1 MSITTAPI
9 KKSPKKIQKPP
20 PNCRHY
26 VCFKL
31 LNSKLTCVKFRNKN
45 KEYNDW
51 NDEFDYNSVKTS
63 GSVQYC
69 NGSESLDRFRLYLRN
84 LNFSLPEVISRE

>member
-20 PNCRHY
+20 PNCRRY

-31 LNSKLTCVKFRNKN
+31 LNSNLTCVKFKN
-45 KEYNDW
+45 DRHKDLE
-51 NDEFDYNSVKTS
+51 ETFDYDSVKTS
-63 GSVQYC
+63 SSIQYC
-69 NGSESLDRFRLYLRN
+69 NGSENLDRFRLYLRN
-84 LNFSLPEVISRE
+84 LNFSLPEVISWE